1 MKTTVSA
8 MEAKTRW
15 SELLEMVHQGTEVI
29 ITKRGKAVAKL
40 VPVRKDGTRR
50 KAEMEMILTELDQIR
65 RGIQEKIDI
74 KALIDEGR
82 A

>member
-1 MKTTVSA
+1 

-50 KAEMEMILTELDQIR
+50 KAEMEVILTELDQIR

>member
-50 KAEMEMILTELDQIR
+50 KAEMEVILTELDQIR